1 LLTIVLLVSLNFH
14 QIAIKILLDFAMAS
28 CKSVECTMLY
38 LSEVDSVKC
47 PEIFMAILR
56 GTLTE
61 LDS

>member
-1 LLTIVLLVSLNFH
+1 
-14 QIAIKILLDFAMAS
+14 
-28 CKSVECTMLY
+28 MLY

-56 GTLTE
+56 ETLTE